1 MDVFRHLP
9 GKGLFMIITKLIE
22 DNKKLQALSKLQF
35 AKDIDIGLSATPK
48 NLSSKYFYDTKGSQI
63 FQEIT
68 KLDEYYLT
76 RSELEILENIKNI
89 LPDLVGKNEVDI
101 VELGVGDGH
110 KTKIIINSFLDK
122 NIKVNF
128 FPIDISAEAM
138 HLLEDHISE
147 SKNLNMHAV
156 VGEYI
161 EGMNFAREHS
171 KNRQIV
177 LFLGSNIGNFN
188 KNEGQHILRK
198 IKSILKKDD
207 FLLIGFDLKK
217 DIEFMTRAYSDH
229 EGITARFNLNLL
241 ERINTELGADF
252 DVENFEHQAIY
263 NPELGAMESYL
274 ISLKNQIVSI
284 AELKKKFSFEAFES
298 IHLEYSFKFLEKD
311 IQDLSVQGGFKR
323 IGNFKDGNQYFIDS
337 LWQV

>member
-1 MDVFRHLP
+1 
-9 GKGLFMIITKLIE
+9 MIITKLLE
-22 DNKKLQALSKLQF
+22 DNLKLQTLSKLQF
-35 AKDIDIGLSATPK
+35 AKDINIGLSSTPK
-48 NLSSKYFYDTKGSQI
+48 KLSSKYFYDTRGSQI

-76 RSELEILENIKNI
+76 RAELEILERIKNI

-122 NIKVNF
+122 KIKVNF

-147 SKNLNMHAV
+147 SKNLNIHAV

-188 KNEGQHILRK
+188 KTDGENILKK

-229 EGITARFNLNLL
+229 EGITAKFNLNIL
-241 ERINTELGADF
+241 ERINTELRGNF
-252 DVENFEHQAIY
+252 EVENFEHLALY

-274 ISLKNQIVSI
+274 ISLKDQIVTIS
-284 AELKKKFSFEAFES
+284 ELKKKFKFDAYEP

-311 IQDLSVQGGFKR
+311 IQDLSIQGGFKC
-323 IGNFKDGNQYFIDS
+323 IGNFKDGNKYFIDS